1 MKENQR
7 ILYNHFVKLSMSNNG
22 VIGKNAKKY
31 AEEID
36 KSFDFSGK
44 KAKAREEEEKAKA
57 KEKKGVK

>member
-36 KSFDFSGK
+36 KSFHFS
-44 KAKAREEEEKAKA
+44 EEK
-57 KEKKGVK
+57 KEKPEKKKEAK